1 MSTQKVCIVTGSS
14 SGLGLLTAE
23 KLVAKDYYVI
33 FACRDE
39 SKTVR
44 LIENLRERS
53 GKSNFE
59 FMELDL
65 GSFDSIR
72 R

>member
-23 KLVAKDYYVI
+23 KLVAKDFHVI